1 MTARKYERYP
11 VQLLVHL
18 FGDLGGDEG
27 TTVNIGMGGCAVA
40 GRSPREK
47 GNYVSLVMRASH
59 DQLPIKIELAIV
71 RWAKDDVLVNPAYGK
86 RYQELLPDA
95 ELVWLEE
102 SSHFTQVDQPARTVE
117 EVLRFGRR

>member
-1 MTARKYERYP
+1 MMTARKYERYP

-71 RWAKDDVLVNPAYGK
+71 RWAKDDVFGVEFIRMKPEQRTRLGHYLHV
-86 RYQELLPDA
+86 LDL
-95 ELVWLEE
+95 
-102 SSHFTQVDQPARTVE
+102 SH
-117 EVLRFGRR
+117 GR